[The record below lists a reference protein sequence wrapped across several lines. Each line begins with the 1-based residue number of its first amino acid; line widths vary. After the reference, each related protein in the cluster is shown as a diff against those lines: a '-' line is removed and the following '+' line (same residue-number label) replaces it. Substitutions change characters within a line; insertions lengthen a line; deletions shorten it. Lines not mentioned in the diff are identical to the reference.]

1 MPSDNSHA
9 IFPARYSD
17 GRTAAAIP
25 ADAVLGAKGVQIS
38 DANGG
43 KQSWPY
49 AALRS
54 GVGLSAKSHDVLL
67 RPAQHASTTLHVEDP
82 VFAAKLLARAPHLG
96 AGRERWGNVARLLPI
111 PMLMLGAYAAVA
123 MFDLHPAQS
132 IAKLLPERSR
142 ALLGQQVITQ
152 MTRGK
157 RVCDTAGSRAAMD
170 RLIDRLAMAGFPKRP
185 NVRIV
190 DWDLVNA
197 FAAPGGQVIVTRA
210 LIQKAASPDE
220 VAGVLAHEIGHTI
233 ELHPEAGL
241 VRGIGLMAAAQ
252 MIFTGSPG
260 TLGNA
265 GIFIAQM
272 DYTRASEREADEQAI
287 RLLKGSGIALKGLTD
302 FFERMRGQEPESKT
316 KPPSTPPSNPT
327 GADQKPDVEKKRVQ
341 PSVVFDIFRSHPAT
355 SERVARMKQEPAY
368 PATPALDA
376 ADWQALRTA
385 CGPAAP
391 APPAAP
397 AR

>member
-1 MPSDNSHA
+1 MPSDTSLS
-9 IFPARYSD
+9 IFPGHYSD
-17 GRTAAAIP
+17 GRTAASIP
-25 ADAVLGAKGVQIS
+25 ADVILGAQGVQIT

-43 KQSWPY
+43 KHSWPY
-49 AALRS
+49 EALRS
-54 GVGLSAKSHDVLL
+54 GVGLNAKSSEVLL
-67 RPAQHASTTLHVEDP
+67 RPAQQASTALFVDDP
-82 VFAAKLLARAPHLG
+82 TFVVKLLDHAPHLG
-96 AGRERWGNVARLLPI
+96 ARRERFGNVVRLLPI
-111 PMLMLGAYAAVA
+111 PVLMFGAYAAIYA
-123 MFDLHPAQS
+123 FDLHPAQS
-132 IAKLLPERSR
+132 VAKLLPEQSR
-142 ALLGQQVITQ
+142 AILGQQVITQ

-157 RVCDTAGSRAAMD
+157 RICETTGSRAAMD
-170 RLIDRLAMAGFPKRP
+170 RLVDRLSKAGFSQRP

-190 DWDLVNA
+190 DWELVNA

-265 GIFIAQM
+265 GVFVAQM
-272 DYTRASEREADEQAI
+272 DYTRTSEREADEQAI
-287 RLLKGSGIALKGLTD
+287 RLLKGSGIALKGITD
-302 FFERMRGQEPESKT
+302 FFERMRGQEAAGKSGT
-316 KPPSTPPSNPT
+316 DAKP
-327 GADQKPDVEKKRVQ
+327 AEDKKRVQ

-355 SERVARMKQEPAY
+355 GERIARMKQEPAY
-368 PATPALDA
+368 PATPALEA

-385 CGPAAP
+385 CGPTAPAGTAP